1 MVELDWLT
9 ELEIDSRDVGVTD
22 TTGEVDAVG
31 PTEPEMDTTGEVDPV
46 GPSEPETDTT
56 DDLDPVG
63 PTEPEPETL

>member
-1 MVELDWLT
+1 
-9 ELEIDSRDVGVTD
+9 
-22 TTGEVDAVG
+22 
-31 PTEPEMDTTGEVDPV
+31 MDTTGEVDPV